1 MPALQLEVEPLEPQS
16 TVLECSRARAVP
28 APGLALMEPEPEPD
42 PWVQLDPRCSPAL
55 QRVAGA
61 GLQSHLQPTV
71 VAVVDLKGDLG
82 LTIEPRTNPAPPPAP
97 PCRVKTI
104 RPGSPASKAVPPIK
118 VGDWI
123 VSVQGQHVGSYFAAM
138 NRINTAPVRPALRS
152 TETVHSAA
160 NTWRPGHVTA
170 PATAGHNTSNGATAG
185 A

>member
-1 MPALQLEVEPLEPQS
+1 
-16 TVLECSRARAVP
+16 
-28 APGLALMEPEPEPD
+28 MEPEPEPD
-42 PWVQLDPRCSPAL
+42 LWVQPDPRRSPAL

-71 VAVVDLKGDLG
+71 IAVVDLKGDLG

-118 VGDWI
+118 AGDWI

-138 NRINTAPVRPALRS
+138 NRINTAPVRPALSS
-152 TETVHSAA
+152 TETLYSAA
-160 NTWRPGHVTA
+160 NTRRPCHDSARYSWAYYEQRSYRRSPSQICGRRASSSTSA
-170 PATAGHNTSNGATAG
+170 PTCGYRQQS
-185 A
+185 